1 MQVPGGYAIVV
12 RMKKRGR
19 PTKHAQAM
27 LQPITLR
34 LTSEMMECIES
45 LVESRAREGVDKATI
60 VRELIAKALWSD
72 MGGKTP

>member
-1 MQVPGGYAIVV
+1 
-12 RMKKRGR
+12 
-19 PTKHAQAM
+19 M

-34 LTSEMMECIES
+34 LTIEMMECIES

-72 MGGKTP
+72 MGGKTL